1 MTIRAATLADLPQL
15 EALFAAAR
23 RFMAAGGNPHQWTG
37 GYPGPE
43 DLAADI
49 RAGKS
54 FVCEEGGAILASFF
68 FDCGPAPEP
77 SYARIDGAWLR
88 EGPYGV
94 IHRVAVADSARG
106 KGVAGACF
114 AWCFARS
121 GGSLRADTHAD
132 NLPMQRALVKNGFS
146 RRGVIT
152 LARGGTRWAYEKT
165 W

>member
-1 MTIRAATLADLPQL
+1 MTIRSAAAADLPQL
-15 EALFAAAR
+15 TALFADAR
-23 RFMAAGGNPHQWTG
+23 RFMAAGGNPRQWTN

-68 FDCGPAPEP
+68 FDHGPAPEP

-88 EGPYGV
+88 QGPYGV
-94 IHRVAVADSARG
+94 IHRVAVAEAARG
-106 KGVAGACF
+106 RGVAGVCF

-121 GGSLRADTHAD
+121 GGDLRADTHAD
-132 NLPMQRALVKNGFS
+132 NRPMQRALVKNGFS

-152 LARGGTRWAYEKT
+152 LARGGARWAYEKT
-165 W
+165 V